1 MAQQRI
7 HEKLGALNL
16 LTKEEVS
23 DVFSHHI
30 DQFLRDRYR
39 TIKLMKLPQQ
49 RGIATSATLNLTSW
63 SQADQPGAQVGP
75 ESGFLWM
82 LRRVIVSSN
91 APGDTA
97 KYTLYAGSDV
107 TLFDASHLLE
117 GFTAGIGTVVTPAVP
132 ASGVQIQN
140 PYPGTVQAVI
150 SGGTVTGVVV
160 NNVPVGIGDGT
171 YYVPAYGSIGI
182 TYSVVP
188 TWVWTS
194 ISPAGNPVGVGY
206 YPGTDATWLW
216 PNEQV
221 YAQVTGAT
229 AGNQY
234 VLSGIAVES
243 AAEMVA
249 KLVGP

>member
-1 MAQQRI
+1 MAVQHI
-7 HEKLGALNL
+7 HPNLGPMDM
-16 LTKEEVS
+16 LTKSELN
-23 DVFSHHI
+23 DVMGHHI
-30 DQFLRDRYR
+30 DRFLRDRYR

-49 RGIATSATLNLTSW
+49 RGIATSGTLNLTSW

-82 LRRVIVSSN
+82 LRRVIVTSN

-97 KYTLYAGSDV
+97 RYTLYAGSDV
-107 TLFDASHLLE
+107 SLFDASHELE
-117 GFTAGIGTVVTPAVP
+117 GFTAGTGTIVTPAVP
-132 ASGVQIQN
+132 ASTVAIQN
-140 PYPGTVQAVI
+140 PYAVPVQVVI
-150 SGGTVTGVVV
+150 TGGVVTVVTV
-160 NNVPVGIGDGT
+160 NGIVVGAGDGT
-171 YYVPAYGSIGI
+171 YYVPAYGAIAV
-182 TYSVVP
+182 TYSVLP
-188 TWVWTS
+188 TWVWTAAT
-194 ISPAGNPVGVGY
+194 PTGNPVGVGY

-234 VLSGIAVES
+234 VMSGVAVES